1 MSWESTKRS
10 CTHLKRPSNRCA
22 KQVRAC
28 VICCDVIMR
37 SCCHVVM
44 LLLLGIAKESS
55 LSSSDLT
62 SISKRL
68 TALEMKELNERQRAD
83 HAARMYNQQKKQLRD
98 LEDRCACPSSVKTFP
113 ERFGFLCC
121 VFFAGISSWKP
132 SLQS

>member
-1 MSWESTKRS
+1 
-10 CTHLKRPSNRCA
+10 
-22 KQVRAC
+22 
-28 VICCDVIMR
+28 
-37 SCCHVVM
+37 M

-98 LEDRCACPSSVKTFP
+98 LEDRCAYSLS
-113 ERFGFLCC
+113 L
-121 VFFAGISSWKP
+121 SKP
-132 SLQS
+132 VLKNLDV